1 MCSKKNEEKSYLFLI
16 SIAFLSIHG
25 LTRCLF
31 CIWHKWLDFL
41 WNILVCKM
49 LMTLKCE
56 RRETFG
62 LNWSGKVVYITEY
75 LFLFQGFLYTSNTSF
90 PATLYLRDF
99 KDIITYRCFSQRCW
113 YCFRDGISE
122 SRMTYAG
129 WFMACYL
136 LIEPQIWTF
145 VKTYL
150 KNL

>member
-99 KDIITYRCFSQRCW
+99 KDIITYRFFLRDVDIVLGTAFQNHVWLMQDDLWPVIFSLSHK
-113 YCFRDGISE
+113 FE
-122 SRMTYAG
+122 H
-129 WFMACYL
+129 L
-136 LIEPQIWTF
+136 
-145 VKTYL
+145 
-150 KNL
+150 